1 MLDLDELKKLHDKA
15 FNANQISR
23 EQGSDDLVF
32 YWITQWDEQLL
43 NGSELAY
50 RGEFNIIRKGGRQI
64 MADLR
69 ANPIQPDFKPT
80 DTSRTDDAELLDGLY
95 RADDRRLDSQ
105 EAYDYA
111 TQDAVVCGYGAW
123 ELYTEYATN
132 QIGDE
137 NQVIRRRYIPEA
149 NNNCFF
155 DPNAVRQDKS
165 DANYVSILYKYTKDG
180 YDEIY
185 EDLTGEKPQT
195 QQSFAFPEQSYAF
208 PWIVEGEKYYVT
220 TFYHRKKVKDKVF
233 IFVDPF
239 GIPAAYRESQILDVI
254 DDLMDAG
261 YEKKEER
268 NIERWEVRKYIA
280 SGQEILS
287 NEIIP
292 GENIPVIPTYGERS
306 FVEGEEYWEG
316 CTRLAKDPQRL
327 RNFQMS
333 YLADIVSRSPRP
345 KPIFLPEQVQGY
357 EFMYEPNGSDN
368 NFPYYLQN
376 RVDANNN
383 PLPIGP
389 VAQMPEQPMPTAL
402 SQSIDLS
409 RQAVEDV
416 VNPGLPQ
423 DIADPDLSGK
433 AVIALQNRLD
443 QQSYIYQHNFKIA
456 KRRDAEVYAGMATV
470 IHDTPKTLTIQTQ
483 DGQTQKVEIMQI
495 VTDRDTGEPVV
506 LNDLTNMEFDV
517 YAEIGHTYANQ
528 KQQTREEI
536 GQMMSGLTPQDPM
549 FNILLLKSM
558 ELMDGVQFDDVRDY
572 ARKQLILQ
580 GIREPE
586 TEEEM
591 MLVMQAQ
598 QSANQ
603 PDPAVQIAMLAEQTK
618 NIQAQTGMVK
628 AQNDQANT
636 QIKSFEVQSYA
647 ANHARKTDIDAF
659 RAQTDRMAV
668 QVDAQEAGAE
678 INYKNIKAL
687 NEKIDVAEKIS
698 PFRGRLP

>member
-1 MLDLDELKKLHDKA
+1 
-15 FNANQISR
+15 
-23 EQGSDDLVF
+23 
-32 YWITQWDEQLL
+32 
-43 NGSELAY
+43 
-50 RGEFNIIRKGGRQI
+50 
-64 MADLR
+64 
-69 ANPIQPDFKPT
+69 
-80 DTSRTDDAELLDGLY
+80 
-95 RADDRRLDSQ
+95 
-105 EAYDYA
+105 
-111 TQDAVVCGYGAW
+111 
-123 ELYTEYATN
+123 
-132 QIGDE
+132 
-137 NQVIRRRYIPEA
+137 
-149 NNNCFF
+149 
-155 DPNAVRQDKS
+155 
-165 DANYVSILYKYTKDG
+165 
-180 YDEIY
+180 
-185 EDLTGEKPQT
+185 
-195 QQSFAFPEQSYAF
+195 
-208 PWIVEGEKYYVT
+208 
-220 TFYHRKKVKDKVF
+220 
-233 IFVDPF
+233 
-239 GIPAAYRESQILDVI
+239 
-254 DDLMDAG
+254 
-261 YEKKEER
+261 
-268 NIERWEVRKYIA
+268 
-280 SGQEILS
+280 
-287 NEIIP
+287 
-292 GENIPVIPTYGERS
+292 
-306 FVEGEEYWEG
+306 
-316 CTRLAKDPQRL
+316 
-327 RNFQMS
+327 
-333 YLADIVSRSPRP
+333 
-345 KPIFLPEQVQGY
+345 
-357 EFMYEPNGSDN
+357 MYEPNGSDN
-368 NFPYYLQN
+368 NFPYLLQN

-591 MLVMQAQ
+591 MIVMQAQ

-636 QIKSFEVQSYA
+636 KIKSFEVQSYA

-687 NEKIDVAEKIS
+687 NEKIDAAEKIS